1 MVEVRCDQLDM
12 AAISESGQCF
22 RLIEAGPGRY
32 ALVALG
38 RALSIGRAEDCWR
51 FDCPQT
57 EFDAVWRGYFDLDT
71 DYGALRARIDPK
83 DAYLVRAASFG
94 AGVRMLRQDPWE
106 TLASFIIS
114 QRKSIPA
121 IRHCIE
127 ALSARYGEPICGA
140 EGRRAFPSAGRLAAL
155 EPDGFAVCSL
165 GYRGKYLSAAS
176 RMVASGALDLKSLIA
191 LPDEAAAEALRA
203 VPGVGEKVADCV
215 LLFGYHR
222 LARFP
227 RDVWINRVLEREY
240 PAGFPT
246 ERYAGCEGLMQQYL
260 FYYARNGERAARG

>member
-1 MVEVRCDQLDM
+1 MVEIRCAELDM
-12 AAISESGQCF
+12 AAIADSGQCF
-22 RLIEAGPGRY
+22 RLTEEEPGRY

-38 RALSIGRAEDCWR
+38 RALSIERAGDGWR
-51 FDCPQT
+51 FGCSQA

-71 DYGALRARIDPK
+71 DYGALRALIDPQ
-83 DAYLVRAASFG
+83 DAYLTRAAAFG
-94 AGVRMLRQDPWE
+94 AGIRMLRQDPWE
-106 TLASFIIS
+106 TLAAFIIS

-127 ALSARYGEPICGA
+127 ALSACYGEPVSGA
-140 EGRRAFPSAGRLAAL
+140 EGRRAFPSAERLAAL

-165 GYRGKYLSAAS
+165 GYRGKYLSAAAQ
-176 RMVASGALDLKSLIA
+176 MAASGQLDLASLNA
-191 LPDEAAAEALRA
+191 LPDEAAASALRA

-222 LARFP
+222 LSRFP

-240 PAGFPT
+240 PAGFPA
-246 ERYAGCEGLMQQYL
+246 ERYAGCEGVMQQYL
-260 FYYARNGERAARG
+260 FYYARRGERAG